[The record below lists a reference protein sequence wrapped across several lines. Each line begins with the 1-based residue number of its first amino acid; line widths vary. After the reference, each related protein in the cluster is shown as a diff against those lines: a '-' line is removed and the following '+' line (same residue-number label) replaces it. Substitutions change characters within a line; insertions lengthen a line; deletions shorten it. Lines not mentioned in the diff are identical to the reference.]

1 MRPDLDLNLHF
12 SHDLNEGHTKTSVY
26 DYARNDY
33 ELSLVFKLPLIGY
46 RSSKNSLTLAEF
58 KLEKHQHTYDRTEQ
72 DLIADIRSTE
82 ESLKQS
88 EANLSTYPQFIR
100 SSRRTK

>member
-33 ELSLVFKLPLIGY
+33 ELSLVL
-46 RSSKNSLTLAEF
+46 NS
-58 KLEKHQHTYDRTEQ
+58 HWSV
-72 DLIADIRSTE
+72 IAVVKIRS
-82 ESLKQS
+82 
-88 EANLSTYPQFIR
+88 R
-100 SSRRTK
+100 